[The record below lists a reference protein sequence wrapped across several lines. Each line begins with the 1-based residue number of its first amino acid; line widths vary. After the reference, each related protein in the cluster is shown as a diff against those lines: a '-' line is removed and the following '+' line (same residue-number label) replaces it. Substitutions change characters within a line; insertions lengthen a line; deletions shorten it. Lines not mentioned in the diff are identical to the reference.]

1 MIEIIAGSLGCAL
14 LGLQIYQTGI
24 SAHNESSL
32 ASVLHW
38 LKSLDAR
45 IDRLEQNQQRRHD
58 GDLQHRDRT

>member
-1 MIEIIAGSLGCAL
+1 MIEIIAGTLGCAL

-32 ASVLHW
+32 AAVLHW

-45 IDRLEQNQQRRHD
+45 IDRLEQRNSKI
-58 GDLQHRDRT
+58 DRGE